1 MATKVSPLANTL
13 QTTLVEVT
21 SLVKAGIKAV
31 TGSTGALYLVD
42 VNNGDSNDVWVKLYD
57 DTNPTMGTTDPD
69 VILRIKANTREV
81 HWIDGGPKYRL
92 QARRKESGEPPLPY
106 HLARLLTVLAF
117 FRPAFSLSATFRS
130 SGGTPYR
137 WPPRR

>member
-81 HWIDGGPKYRL
+81 HWIDGGL
-92 QARRKESGEPPLPY
+92 T
-106 HLARLLTVLAF
+106 LLYGL
-117 FRPAFSLSATFRS
+117 SLCAAE
-130 SGGTPYR
+130 SGGTANTGSDPGSVTVR
-137 WPPRR
+137 LGLR